1 VIEEATMKIVVI
13 GGTGLIGSKLV
24 EKLRRAGHDVLAA
37 APASGVNTL
46 TGEGLADAFED
57 ARVVVDVSNAPSW
70 GDAAVLEFFQTS
82 TRNILAAEATLAVGH
97 HVALSVVGADR
108 MPDSGYMRAKLAQE
122 DAIKAGTVPYTIV
135 RATQF
140 FEFMGRIADSSTV
153 GETVRLAPVLF
164 QPEAADDVAATL
176 ADVAVSAPANGTIEL
191 AGPER
196 FRFDELVRRALK
208 ANEDPRTVTADPHAR
223 YFGAELNDDSLIPD
237 ADAGIAPTRFADWLD
252 RTTVKRTRPEGGVMA
267 TSASDTAPNTI
278 VLIHGFW
285 VTPRSW
291 ENWKSHF
298 EAKGYTVLAPA
309 YPGFEVEV
317 EALRADPTPIE
328 KLEVPEIIDMLE
340 NMIGKLDRPPI
351 IMGHSAGGV
360 FTQILLDHGFGAV
373 GVAIDSAPTE
383 GVKVVPLSEIRSG
396 FPILKNPANRHRA
409 VGFTPEQ
416 WHYVFANTFDE
427 QESLALYERYHIP
440 ASGRVFW
447 GSALANIHP
456 GKDDTYVDYHNDS
469 RPPLLFIAGKQ
480 DHLFPP
486 KVGHSNAKHYKSKSV
501 TEIVEFDGP
510 HLLPAIPGW
519 EVVADF
525 ALDWAL
531 KHATPAPAT

>member
-1 VIEEATMKIVVI
+1 MKIVVI

-24 EKLRRAGHDVLAA
+24 ERLRRAGHEASAA
-37 APASGVNTL
+37 SPASGVDAL
-46 TGEGLADAFED
+46 TGEGLSDALEG
-57 ARVVVDVSNAPSW
+57 AEVVVDVSNAPDW

-82 TRNILAAEATLAVGH
+82 ARNILAAEATLGIGH
-97 HVALSVVGADR
+97 HVALSVVGVDR
-108 MPDSGYMRAKLAQE
+108 RPDSGYMRAKLAQE
-122 DAIKAGTVPYTIV
+122 DAIKAGTIPYTIV

-140 FEFMGRIADSSTV
+140 FEFMGRIADASTD
-153 GETVRLAPVLF
+153 GELVRLPPVWI

-176 ADVAVSAPANGTIEL
+176 ADVAVSGPVNGIVEL

-196 FRFDELVRRALK
+196 FRFDELVRRVLM
-208 ANEDPRTVTADPHAR
+208 ANDDPRRVTADPHAR
-223 YFGAELNDDSLIPD
+223 YFGAELSDESLIPGNG
-237 ADAGIAPTRFADWLD
+237 ARIAPTRFVDWLEG
-252 RTTVKRTRPEGGVMA
+252 TTVKRTTTEGGVMA

-291 ENWKSHF
+291 EHWKSHF
-298 EAKGYTVLAPA
+298 EARGYTVLAPA

-360 FTQILLDHGFGAV
+360 FTQILLDHGFGAA
-373 GVAIDSAPTE
+373 GVVIDSAPTE
-383 GVKVVPLSEIRSG
+383 GVKVVPLSEVRSG
-396 FPILKNPANRHRA
+396 WPVLKNPANRHRA

-416 WHYVFANTFDE
+416 WHYVFANTFSE

-469 RPPLLFIAGKQ
+469 RPPLLFISGKQ

-519 EVVADF
+519 EAVADF

-531 KHATPAPAT
+531 KHATPAPQDET